1 MNFDINDIEFDLT
14 TIKLKLSITDDVQDD
29 LLLALCRDAYH
40 YMYIFFE
47 CNPKSKD
54 NKLVPE
60 QLMFVLENV
69 VVKRYRKLGAEGI
82 SIEKIDVLSTTYES
96 GDDFTEYLSIMQKFK
111 NNKSKLGFR
120 FL

>member
-1 MNFDINDIEFDLT
+1 MEFDIE
-14 TIKLKLSITDDVQDD
+14 TILDNLKLKLSITDDSQDA
-29 LLLALCRDAYH
+29 LLEVLFNDAYS
-40 YMYIFFE
+40 YMMIYFDGE
-47 CNPKSKD
+47 
-54 NKLVPE
+54 VPIE
-60 QLMFVLENV
+60 LQFIMENV
-69 VVKRYRKLGAEGI
+69 TVKRYRRLGAEGI